1 MNVCRKTV
9 VWLAV
14 VWLIGGLTATTAGA
28 AAAAEQPAVPPSIG
42 QPAPDFD
49 LTLLSGK
56 KVTLKG
62 FRGKSVLIVFWYS
75 G

>member
-1 MNVCRKTV
+1 MNVCRKTAF
-9 VWLAV
+9 WLAAA
-14 VWLIGGLTATTAGA
+14 WLIGGLTATTAGA
-28 AAAAEQPAVPPSIG
+28 APAAEQPAVPPSIG

-62 FRGKSVLIVFWYS
+62 FRGKAVLIVFWFS